1 MMNRDQKLAALRRW
15 AAALKASN
23 SLIDPVIELI
33 DLRPEGP
40 ITTALWTTQNAL
52 TEATS
57 ELVGDQAEWLAWFA
71 SENEMGAKAME
82 AGPQGNLR
90 SIRTLAD
97 LLWVIEVTA

>member
-1 MMNRDQKLAALRRW
+1 MTHDQKMAALRRW

-23 SLIDPVIELI
+23 SLIDPVIELV

-40 ITTALWTTQNAL
+40 ITTAVWTTQNAL

-57 ELVGDQAEWLAWFA
+57 ELVGDQAEWLSWFSA
-71 SENEMGAKAME
+71 ENEMGSKAMK
-82 AGPQGNLR
+82 AGPQGSLR
-90 SIRTLAD
+90 CIRTLED